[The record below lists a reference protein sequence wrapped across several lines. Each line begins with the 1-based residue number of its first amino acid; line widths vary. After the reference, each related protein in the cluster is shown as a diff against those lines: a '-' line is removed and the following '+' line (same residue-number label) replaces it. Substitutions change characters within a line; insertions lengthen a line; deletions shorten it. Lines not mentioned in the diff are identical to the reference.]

1 LPIEISEAIGPEP
14 LDFDERRS
22 GGCEERVDV
31 DALTPWGERL
41 QVARSARQHVH
52 STVVIPPPKVVEGY
66 AHLED
71 ALIEAAHLA
80 LFAAPQQL
88 QCLMLLEVLAAVELC
103 YRIEQQTRW
112 GFIAR

>member
-1 LPIEISEAIGPEP
+1 LPVEIGDAIGPEP

-41 QVARSARQHVH
+41 QVARAARQHVY
-52 STVVIPPPKVVEGY
+52 STVVIPPPKMVEG
-66 AHLED
+66 D
-71 ALIEAAHLA
+71 AYLQDTLIQAAHLA
-80 LFAAPQQL
+80 LFTAPQQL

-103 YRIEQQTRW
+103 NRIEQQTRW